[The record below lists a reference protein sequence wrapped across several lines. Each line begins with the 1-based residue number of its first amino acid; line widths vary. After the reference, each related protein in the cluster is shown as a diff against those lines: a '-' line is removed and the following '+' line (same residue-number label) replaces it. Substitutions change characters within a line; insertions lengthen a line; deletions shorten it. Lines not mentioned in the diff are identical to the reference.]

1 MMSSQEGRA
10 PRQPE
15 VRITSASGSITV
27 VAESRIDV
35 VADGAARVD
44 IAADGSIEVFP
55 PRGSTSITVRCPE
68 GADIVVGT
76 RSGSLHLRGHLGA
89 VLATTLSG
97 RIEAD
102 DVASADLRAV
112 SGSIVVGTCTETCRV
127 KTKSGSIRIG
137 SAGAAEIMMGSGKV
151 EVASV
156 EGALKVRAVSGSV
169 GVVAE
174 GHGPIEVETMSGSI
188 TITLPSA
195 CRPDVRARS
204 LSSRPRIELPAG
216 TDCEVVART
225 LSGAIV
231 VRAT

>member
-1 MMSSQEGRA
+1 MSSREVRA
-10 PRQPE
+10 LGHPE
-15 VRITSASGSITV
+15 VRISSVSGRITV
-27 VAESRIDV
+27 VAESRFDV
-35 VADGAARVD
+35 VADGAR
-44 IAADGSIEVFP
+44 IETAADGSVGVLP
-55 PRGSTSITVRCPE
+55 MRASTSITVRCPV

-76 RSGSLHLRGHLGA
+76 RSGSLRLQGHLGA

-97 RIEAD
+97 RIEAE

-112 SGSIVVGTCTETCRV
+112 SGSIVVGACIETCRV

-137 SAGAAEIMMGSGKV
+137 SAGAAEIMIGSGKV
-151 EVASV
+151 ELSSV
-156 EGALKVRAVSGSV
+156 EGAVKVRAVSGSV
-169 GVVAE
+169 SVVAG

-231 VRAT
+231 VRAK